1 MQDNLKD
8 EIPLQKCSMEFDG
21 TITCIINKDKFNDIQ
36 KKNIKPKRVI
46 FEVE

>member
-8 EIPLQKCSMEFDG
+8 EISLQKCSIESDG
-21 TITCIINKDKFNDIQ
+21 TVTCTVSKDKFNDIQ

-46 FEVE
+46 FEIE

>member
-1 MQDNLKD
+1 MQNDLKD
-8 EIPLQKCSMEFDG
+8 EIPLQKCSMESDG

>member
-1 MQDNLKD
+1 MENNSKD
-8 EIPLQKCSMEFDG
+8 EIPLQKCSMESEG
-21 TITCIINKDKFNDIQ
+21 TITCTISKDKFNDIQ

>member
-1 MQDNLKD
+1 MQNNLKD
-8 EIPLQKCSMEFDG
+8 EIPLQKCLMESEG
-21 TITCIINKDKFNDIQ
+21 TITCTVSKDKFNEIQ

>member
-1 MQDNLKD
+1 MQNNSKD
-8 EIPLQKCSMEFDG
+8 EIPLQKCSIESGG
-21 TITCIINKDKFNDIQ
+21 TITCTISKDKFNEIQ